1 MREALKEADKALE
14 HGEVPIGAVIV
25 KDNNIISRAFNMTE
39 STNDPTAHAEII
51 AIRNASQVLGDWRL
65 NGCEIYVTLEPCPMC
80 AFAIARTRIDKIFF
94 GAYDP
99 NYGACGSTLNL
110 ILKYCSQNKIEI
122 FGGIL
127 KEESNKILAKFFE
140 NIRKSI

>member
-1 MREALKEADKALE
+1 MERYMREALKEADKALE

-80 AFAIARTRIDKIFF
+80 AFAIARTRIDKIF
-94 GAYDP
+94 
-99 NYGACGSTLNL
+99 LEL
-110 ILKYCSQNKIEI
+110 MIQIMVLVEV
-122 FGGIL
+122 
-127 KEESNKILAKFFE
+127 
-140 NIRKSI
+140 R